1 MVFKGIHITKDQA
14 AELLAKILNTLKFTA
29 LIYEN
34 ELYTPG
40 KQYIA
45 VGSPVEFQEFADYFN
60 AHAELFTQLD
70 GSDIEQDLVS
80 AYRAVVQSTQEI
92 PDGALN
98 NVVFVQNHNSI
109 VLLLGMT
116 DPNGGSNAQIKKQYI
131 YMY

>member
-1 MVFKGIHITKDQA
+1 MFFKGIHITKDQA

-40 KQYIA
+40 KQYITVSDA
-45 VGSPVEFQEFADYFN
+45 ADLQVFTDYFN
-60 AHAELFTQLD
+60 AHAELYIQLD
-70 GSDIEQDLVS
+70 GSDVEQDLVT
-80 AYRAVVQSTQEI
+80 AYRAVVDSKQEI

-98 NVVFVQNHNSI
+98 NVVFVQNNNSI

-116 DPNGGSNAQIKKQYI
+116 DTSNGSNTQVKKQYI

>member
-1 MVFKGIHITKDQA
+1 MVFKGINIIKDQA

-29 LIYEN
+29 LIYDN

-45 VGSPVEFQEFADYFN
+45 VGSPAEFQEFADYFN

-70 GSDIEQDLVS
+70 GNDIEQDLVT

-92 PDGALN
+92 PDGTLN
-98 NVVFVQNHNSI
+98 NLVFVQNHNSI

-116 DPNGGSNAQIKKQYI
+116 DPQSNAQIKKQYI